1 MQNRKN
7 FGHYLILALIA
18 VTVVLY
24 IIPIYWIAAT
34 SLKAPG
40 DIHTKLPKFIFS
52 ISLENYQEL
61 IEEAEN
67 VWGVAFLF
75 IAEAIGGLLL
85 FAFFSIAWRN
95 RERES
100 APTVL
105 HRDREVSPTGGSRDR
120 EVSPTGSNRDREVSP
135 TGLGRRDIL
144 VPIRGASSPEVSPT
158 GRVKTGRSRLPKWA
172 KHIGLVWNGI
182 FVVTCLYSFFT
193 LPPLQSRLQTD
204 VRFHFLTL
212 IVCAVATYLLIF
224 PASVSGLWKRG
235 VRSSPPQDVKRQRL
249 AFVGPTIFA
258 TIAVCVALA
267 NGGSKYFYQLLN
279 SIIIGGGSTIL
290 AVGLGTLSAYAFSRF
305 NIAGKDDLL
314 FFILSTRMLPP
325 VVVVI
330 PIYLMYSALGLRD
343 THLGLILLYTTFNV
357 SFAVWLMKGFI
368 DEIPKEYEDAAL
380 VDGYT
385 RFQTFLKV
393 VLPQSVTGMAATAVF
408 CLITAW
414 NEFAFALVLTEVG
427 GRAVTAPPSITSA
440 TGSTG
445 MDWGKIAAMTF
456 VFLLPVAIFTF
467 LMRSHLL
474 RGVTFGAVKK

>member
-1 MQNRKN
+1 MQKKN
-7 FGHYLILALIA
+7 FGHYLIIALIA

-24 IIPIYWIAAT
+24 IVPIYWILAT
-34 SLKAPG
+34 SLKAPA

-52 ISLENYQEL
+52 ISLENYQKL
-61 IEEAEN
+61 IAEN
-67 VWGVAFLF
+67 VPGVTF
-75 IAEAIGGLLL
+75 IFIVEAIGGMLL
-85 FAFFSIAWRN
+85 FAFFSVAGRN
-95 RERES
+95 QGQEV
-100 APTVL
+100 APTGR
-105 HRDREVSPTGGSRDR
+105 HRDRGGM
-120 EVSPTGSNRDREVSP
+120 
-135 TGLGRRDIL
+135 
-144 VPIRGASSPEVSPT
+144 PIWTR
-158 GRVKTGRSRLPKWA
+158 
-172 KHIGLVWNGI
+172 HIGLVWNGI
-182 FVVTCLYSFFT
+182 FLVTCLYSFLS

-212 IVCAVATYLLIF
+212 IVCTVVAYLLIF
-224 PASVSGLWKRG
+224 PTSLSALWRRG
-235 VRSSPPQDVKRQRL
+235 VRSSAPQDAKRQRL
-249 AFVGPTIFA
+249 AFVVPTIFA

-343 THLGLILLYTTFNV
+343 THFGLILLYTTFNV

-445 MDWGKIAAMTF
+445 MDWGKIAAGTF

>member
-7 FGHYLILALIA
+7 FGHYLIIALIA

-24 IIPIYWIAAT
+24 IIPIYWIVAT
-34 SLKAPG
+34 SLKTPA
-40 DIHTKLPKFIFS
+40 DIHTKIPKFIFS
-52 ISLENYQEL
+52 ISLENYQKL
-61 IEEAEN
+61 IAES
-67 VWGVAFLF
+67 VPGVTF
-75 IAEAIGGLLL
+75 IFIVEAIGGMLL
-85 FAFFSIAWRN
+85 FAFFSIAGRN
-95 RERES
+95 RDKGI
-100 APTVL
+100 APTG
-105 HRDREVSPTGGSRDR
+105 R
-120 EVSPTGSNRDREVSP
+120 NRDRE
-135 TGLGRRDIL
+135 GM
-144 VPIRGASSPEVSPT
+144 PIWTR
-158 GRVKTGRSRLPKWA
+158 
-172 KHIGLVWNGI
+172 HIGLVWNGI
-182 FVVTCLYSFFT
+182 FVVTCLYSFLS

-212 IVCAVATYLLIF
+212 IVCTVATYLLIF
-224 PASVSGLWKRG
+224 PTSLSALRKRG
-235 VRSSPPQDVKRQRL
+235 PRSSAPQDAKRQRL
-249 AFVGPTIFA
+249 AFAGPTIFA

-343 THLGLILLYTTFNV
+343 THFGLILLYTTFNV

-467 LMRSHLL
+467 LMRRHLL

>member
-1 MQNRKN
+1 MQKKN
-7 FGHYLILALIA
+7 FGHYLIIALIA

-24 IIPIYWIAAT
+24 IVPIYWILAT

-52 ISLENYQEL
+52 ISLENYQKL
-61 IEEAEN
+61 IAEN
-67 VWGVAFLF
+67 VPGVTF
-75 IAEAIGGLLL
+75 IFIVEAIGGMLL
-85 FAFFSIAWRN
+85 FACFSIAGRN
-95 RERES
+95 RDWE
-100 APTVL
+100 
-105 HRDREVSPTGGSRDR
+105 GM
-120 EVSPTGSNRDREVSP
+120 
-135 TGLGRRDIL
+135 
-144 VPIRGASSPEVSPT
+144 PIWTR
-158 GRVKTGRSRLPKWA
+158 
-172 KHIGLVWNGI
+172 HIGLVWNGI
-182 FVVTCLYSFFT
+182 FVVTCLYSFLS

-212 IVCAVATYLLIF
+212 IVCTVVAYLLIF
-224 PASVSGLWKRG
+224 PTSLSALWRREA
-235 VRSSPPQDVKRQRL
+235 RSSTPQDAKRQRL
-249 AFVGPTIFA
+249 AFVVPTIFA

-343 THLGLILLYTTFNV
+343 THFGLILLYTTFNV

-385 RFQTFLKV
+385 RFQTFVKV

-445 MDWGKIAAMTF
+445 MDWGKIAAGTF

>member
-1 MQNRKN
+1 MQKKN
-7 FGHYLILALIA
+7 FGHYLIIALIA

-24 IIPIYWIAAT
+24 IVPIYWILAT

-52 ISLENYQEL
+52 ISLENYQKL
-61 IEEAEN
+61 IAEN
-67 VWGVAFLF
+67 VPGVTF
-75 IAEAIGGLLL
+75 IFIVEAIGGMLL
-85 FAFFSIAWRN
+85 FAFFSI
-95 RERES
+95 
-100 APTVL
+100 VGK
-105 HRDREVSPTGGSRDR
+105 HRARK
-120 EVSPTGSNRDREVSP
+120 
-135 TGLGRRDIL
+135 
-144 VPIRGASSPEVSPT
+144 GAST
-158 GRVKTGRSRLPKWA
+158 RI
-172 KHIGLVWNGI
+172 IGLVWNGI
-182 FVVTCLYSFFT
+182 FVLTCLYSFLS

-212 IVCAVATYLLIF
+212 IVCTVVAYLLIF
-224 PASVSGLWKRG
+224 PTSLSALWRREA
-235 VRSSPPQDVKRQRL
+235 RSSAPQDAKRQRL
-249 AFVGPTIFA
+249 AFVVPTIFA

-343 THLGLILLYTTFNV
+343 THFGLILLYTTFNV

-445 MDWGKIAAMTF
+445 MDWGKIAAGTF

>member
-24 IIPIYWIAAT
+24 IIPIYWIVAT

-85 FAFFSIAWRN
+85 FAFFSIA
-95 RERES
+95 RESRDRES
-100 APTVL
+100 APT
-105 HRDREVSPTGGSRDR
+105 R
-120 EVSPTGSNRDREVSP
+120 
-135 TGLGRRDIL
+135 LGRRDIL

-158 GRVKTGRSRLPKWA
+158 GESQDRGEEIETGRSLLLGGVLTRA

-212 IVCAVATYLLIF
+212 IVCAVVTYLLIF
-224 PASVSGLWKRG
+224 PASVRVLWKRG
-235 VRSSPPQDVKRQRL
+235 VRSSPPQDAKRQRL

>member
-24 IIPIYWIAAT
+24 IIPIYWIVAT
-34 SLKAPG
+34 SLKTPG

-85 FAFFSIAWRN
+85 FAFFSIAWGS

-105 HRDREVSPTGGSRDR
+105 HRDQ
-120 EVSPTGSNRDREVSP
+120 EVSP

-144 VPIRGASSPEVSPT
+144 VPIRGA
-158 GRVKTGRSRLPKWA
+158 RQ
-172 KHIGLVWNGI
+172 IGLVWNGI

-224 PASVSGLWKRG
+224 PASVSVLWKRG
-235 VRSSPPQDVKRQRL
+235 ARSSPPQDTKRQRL

>member
-7 FGHYLILALIA
+7 FGHYLIIALIA

-24 IIPIYWIAAT
+24 IIPIYWIVAT
-34 SLKAPG
+34 SLKTPA
-40 DIHTKLPKFIFS
+40 DIHTKIPKFIFS
-52 ISLENYQEL
+52 ISLENYQKL
-61 IEEAEN
+61 IAES
-67 VWGVAFLF
+67 VPGVTF
-75 IAEAIGGLLL
+75 IFVVEAIGGMLL
-85 FAFFSIAWRN
+85 FAFFSIAGRN
-95 RERES
+95 RDKGI
-100 APTVL
+100 APTG
-105 HRDREVSPTGGSRDR
+105 R
-120 EVSPTGSNRDREVSP
+120 NRDRE
-135 TGLGRRDIL
+135 GM
-144 VPIRGASSPEVSPT
+144 PIWTR
-158 GRVKTGRSRLPKWA
+158 
-172 KHIGLVWNGI
+172 HIGLVWNGI
-182 FVVTCLYSFFT
+182 FVVTCLYSFLS

-212 IVCAVATYLLIF
+212 IVCTVATYLLIF
-224 PASVSGLWKRG
+224 PASFSALRKRG
-235 VRSSPPQDVKRQRL
+235 MRSSAPQDAKRQRL
-249 AFVGPTIFA
+249 AFAGPTIFA

-305 NIAGKDDLL
+305 DIAGKDDLL

-343 THLGLILLYTTFNV
+343 THFGLILLYTTFNV

-467 LMRSHLL
+467 LMRRHLL